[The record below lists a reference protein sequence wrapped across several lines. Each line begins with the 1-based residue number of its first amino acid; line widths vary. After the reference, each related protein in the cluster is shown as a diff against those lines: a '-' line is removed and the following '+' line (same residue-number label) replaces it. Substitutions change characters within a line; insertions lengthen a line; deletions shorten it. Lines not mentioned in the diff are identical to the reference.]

1 MPPERPAPIDRP
13 PPAPP
18 PRDAWAWLAR
28 LRWGACAGQASAIC
42 GVRWWLGVPVPARS
56 LLVLVLASAASNLWL
71 VLRLRRALLP
81 SARAMT
87 VLFVVDLVVCSVAL
101 AASGGVHNPFVQVSL
116 VHVALAATVLPAA
129 GLGTV
134 LAAAAACLVT
144 LFLAP
149 LPDPVRYGLQS
160 SPRYLSGMAAAYA
173 VTAGFIALFVARTQQ
188 ALARSEADLALARG
202 RASRDERLGT
212 LATLAAG
219 AAHELAGPLGAI
231 AVAAGEMER
240 ALSGEG
246 AGRPPAGFDALRDDV
261 VLVRREVRRCR
272 EVLRQMAEDAEAAAG
287 DAPTAVYPAQLVR
300 EAVEGLAGAARV
312 RLHLAPGAP
321 TLWVPRRSVV
331 HGLRAV
337 VHNALQASA
346 AAAAAG
352 KGEVAV
358 RVVQRGNHVHI
369 MVADAGMGM
378 SEAVRAR
385 AGEPFFT
392 TKGEVGGTGLGLFLA
407 RTVFERLGGG
417 LDVASYPGRG
427 TTVELQ
433 LPLAAASS

>member
-1 MPPERPAPIDRP
+1 MQPDRLATVERPS
-13 PPAPP
+13 PAPP

-28 LRWGACAGQASAIC
+28 LRWGACFGQAAAIC
-42 GVRWWLGVPVPARS
+42 GVRWWLDVPVPAGP
-56 LLVLVLASAASNLWL
+56 LLVLVAASAASNLCL
-71 VLRLRRALLP
+71 VLRLRRAPLP

-87 VLFVVDLVVCSVAL
+87 ALFVADLVVCSAAL

-116 VHVALAATVLPAA
+116 VHVALAATVLPAE
-129 GLGTV
+129 GLGAV
-134 LAAAAACLVT
+134 LAAAAACLLA

-149 LPDPVRYGLQS
+149 LPDPLRYGLRS
-160 SPRYLSGMAAAYA
+160 SPRYLGGMAAAYA

-188 ALARSEADLALARG
+188 ALARSQADLALARG

-240 ALSGEG
+240 ALSAEDRG
-246 AGRPPAGFDALRDDV
+246 PLPAVADALRDDV
-261 VLVRREVRRCR
+261 SLVRREVRRCR

-287 DAPTAVYPAQLVR
+287 DAPTAVSAAQLVR
-300 EAVEGLAGAARV
+300 EAVDGLSGAARV

-321 TLWVPRRSVV
+321 ALWVPRRSVV

-346 AAAAAG
+346 AAAG
-352 KGEVAV
+352 EGEVAV
-358 RVVQRGNHVHI
+358 RVVQRGGHVHI
-369 MVADAGMGM
+369 VVADAGMGM
-378 SEAVRAR
+378 SDAVRAR

-417 LDVASYPGRG
+417 LDVASHPGRG

-433 LPLAAASS
+433 LPLAAAGS